1 MSLETIQIV
10 RQAPIINGFVVL
22 ANNLPSK
29 ITCAPVSGFVTATG
43 GVVSRL
49 SMASG
54 MGRNGGRF
62 GRQEWV
68 EGTAAEFEIG
78 KTAYQTNVRSDKKYP
93 WQP

>member
-1 MSLETIQIV
+1 MSLETIEIV
-10 RQAPIINGFVVL
+10 RQAPVINGFVVL

-29 ITCAPVSGFVTATG
+29 ITCAPVSEFIGVTG
-43 GVVSRL
+43 GVVNRL

-62 GRQEWV
+62 GKQEWV
-68 EGTAAEFEIG
+68 ELTADELEIG
-78 KTAYQTNVRSDKKYP
+78 KAAYLTNVRSDEKYP

>member
-1 MSLETIQIV
+1 MSLETITIV

-29 ITCAPVSGFVTATG
+29 ITHAPVAGFVAATG
-43 GVVSRL
+43 GVVNRL

-54 MGRNGGRF
+54 TGRNGGKF
-62 GRQEWV
+62 GKQEWV
-68 EGTAAEFEIG
+68 EGTAAEFEVG
-78 KTAYQTNVRSDKKYP
+78 KAAYQTNVRSDKKYP